1 MQVLVYEMQMNDF
14 GKAILENDPSFKIEI
29 LETLGDEDDL
39 LPMYR
44 VRVTETREHEDGD
57 GVLVHLNLESK

>member
-1 MQVLVYEMQMNDF
+1 MQVLVYEMEMNDF
-14 GKAILENDPSFKIEI
+14 GKALLETSPNFQIEI

-44 VRVTETREHEDGD
+44 VRVTETREQQEGN
-57 GVLVHLNLESK
+57 GTPR

>member
-14 GKAILENDPSFKIEI
+14 GKALLETSPNFQIEI

-44 VRVTETREHEDGD
+44 VRVTETREHEDGH
-57 GVLVHLNLESK
+57 GVLVHLNLES

>member
-1 MQVLVYEMQMNDF
+1 MQVLVYETEMNDF

-57 GVLVHLNLESK
+57 GVLVHLNLES